1 VYGDKYVSSFVG
13 FAPVSNPRLIV
24 AVMLDEPGAGQ
35 YYGGIV
41 AAPVFA
47 DVMGGALRLLGVAP
61 DAPANT
67 VVVPA
72 DAVAVREE
80 T

>member
-1 VYGDKYVSSFVG
+1 MRYTAVRREHNDLADRLVRALSLTTVFLSHPLP
-13 FAPVSNPRLIV
+13 AP
-24 AVMLDEPGAGQ
+24 AAGRAL
-35 YYGGIV
+35 V
-41 AAPVFA
+41 

-67 VVVPA
+67 VAVPA

>member
-1 VYGDKYVSSFVG
+1 
-13 FAPVSNPRLIV
+13 
-24 AVMLDEPGAGQ
+24 
-35 YYGGIV
+35 
-41 AAPVFA
+41 
-47 DVMGGALRLLGVAP
+47 MGGALRLLGVAP